1 MAILRDPNHMITTGG
16 EGQFFW
22 TDPPIMCC
30 SDLSEGRTLTDDLSD
45 GPMAQHLR
53 TTILMDE
60 VRSLH
65 SSKFNEH
72 IYKYPII
79 LFSR

>member
-22 TDPPIMCC
+22 TDPPIMCY
-30 SDLSEGRTLTDDLSD
+30 SDLFEGLTLTDDPSD
-45 GPMAQHLR
+45 GPMAYRLR
-53 TTILMDE
+53 TTTLMDE
-60 VRSLH
+60 VGSLH
-65 SSKFNEH
+65 SSKINEYK
-72 IYKYPII
+72 YKYPII